1 MSFRRLEWLIW
12 TVRKCFAT
20 LTVKAWCTHCNAT
33 VAFLFIDTDS
43 LFCYLLHV
51 LPVQKTT
58 ITSRES
64 EIILLTVCTKTN
76 WLRLRS
82 WCCCR
87 GGGVGGLQKG
97 EFMCTKIYMP
107 QPTTVN
113 ENARYEDWSAL
124 ARKTQTQ
131 TQTPTQKALYTDTN
145 ANTSTLKYVLVY
157 IIMRRTKWI
166 FWRSNFLTAE
176 SSAEE
181 SSLCPC
187 SYFTRGKAEK

>member
-1 MSFRRLEWLIW
+1 MLCYFDSKGVMYATAMNGGVSFYFSSIP
-12 TVRKCFAT
+12 
-20 LTVKAWCTHCNAT
+20 
-33 VAFLFIDTDS
+33 ISDS

-58 ITSRES
+58 IISRES
-64 EIILLTVCTKTN
+64 EIILLT
-76 WLRLRS
+76 
-82 WCCCR
+82 
-87 GGGVGGLQKG
+87 
-97 EFMCTKIYMP
+97 
-107 QPTTVN
+107 
-113 ENARYEDWSAL
+113 ARYEDWSAL

-131 TQTPTQKALYTDTN
+131 TQRPTQKALYTDTN
-145 ANTSTLKYVLVY
+145 ANTSTLKYILVY

-176 SSAEE
+176 SGAEV